1 MLNWAKQLA
10 AQKIKGYR
18 TVAFNA
24 LAAIFAA
31 AEAGELTHLVP
42 DGYQWVFIAVVSI
55 VNIYLRS
62 ITNTPLGKPQ

>member
-10 AQKIKGYR
+10 AHKIKGYR
-18 TVAFNA
+18 TVAFNS
-24 LAAIFAA
+24 LAGVLAA

-42 DGYQWVFIAVVSI
+42 NEYQWVFIAGVSL

-62 ITNTPLGKPQ
+62 ITNTPLGKTK